1 MSIKRQVAHGM
12 KWQAINIVGRQLL
25 SLVVFTT
32 LARLLDPSAFGMVG
46 LVGVYLALVGMFAD
60 QGIGLA
66 LIQRQYLEPKHLD
79 TAYWFN
85 TGCALVL
92 CLATIALA
100 EPVSKLLGEPRL
112 IPLLRWSSLSL
123 VIGASASV
131 HGTLLV
137 KAMDFRRNTILQL
150 VANLAGGAVG
160 VGMAL
165 AGCGVWALVGQQLA
179 GALGGAIFLWTIS
192 PYRPSITFSISHL
205 RDLIRV
211 SSSVFASSI
220 LWFVTSRLDQI
231 VIGRFMGVPA
241 LGLYVIAGKV
251 PDLAK
256 VVTHQPITE
265 VSLPALSKLQGDHPQ
280 MRKAIYTG
288 MELNAILAFAV
299 FVGIASVAP
308 DLIPCLF
315 GAKWAAAAGLC
326 SLLSLYSL
334 VFTLQVFIYPTLL
347 ASGGVGRYVFL
358 SIGQAIGVAI
368 ACLVGVKF
376 GLPFLVVGMIVN
388 CAIITVPALLFIR
401 QRIGLSPWRYCQ
413 PCVVPACASL
423 FMFAMIWLVGKLFA
437 SGAPTPLTLTCKVAT
452 GAVAYVG
459 FLFVFKKKAII
470 QLIDTVRHSF
480 ASRANPTPTEAP
492 AAAIADS

>member
-1 MSIKRQVAHGM
+1 MSIKKQVAHGM

-46 LVGVYLALVGMFAD
+46 LVGVYLALVAMFAD

-66 LIQRQYLEPKHLD
+66 LIQRQYLEPAHLD

-85 TGCALVL
+85 TGCALTL
-92 CLATIALA
+92 CAGTIVLA
-100 EPVSKLLGEPRL
+100 EPVSKLLGEPL
-112 IPLLRWSSLSL
+112 LVPLLRWSSLGL
-123 VIGASASV
+123 VITAASSV
-131 HGTLLV
+131 HSTLLV

-160 VGMAL
+160 VGMAA

-179 GALGGAIFLWTIS
+179 SALGGAVFLWSIS
-192 PYRPSITFSISHL
+192 PYRPSFRFSFSHL

-211 SSSVFASSI
+211 SSSVFASSL

-231 VIGRFMGVPA
+231 VIGRFMGVPS

-265 VSLPALSKLQGDHPQ
+265 VSLPALSKLQGNHAQ
-280 MRKAIYTG
+280 MVKAIYTG
-288 MELNAILAFAV
+288 MELNAVLAFAV
-299 FVGIASVAP
+299 FVGIAAVAP

-358 SIGQAIGVAI
+358 SIGQAIGVGI
-368 ACLVGVKF
+368 ACLAGVKF
-376 GLPFLVVGMIVN
+376 GLHYLVVGMIAN
-388 CAIITVPALLFIR
+388 CALITVPALLFIR
-401 QRIGLSPWRYCQ
+401 QRIGLSPLRYCL
-413 PCVVPACASL
+413 PCVFPACASL
-423 FMFAMIWLVGKLFA
+423 FMVAMIWLVGRLLP
-437 SGAPTPLTLTCKVAT
+437 SGAPTPLTLACKVAT
-452 GAVAYVG
+452 GAAAYVG
-459 FLFVFKKKAII
+459 FLLVFKRNMIH
-470 QLIDTVRHSF
+470 QLVDTVRHSF
-480 ASRANPTPTEAP
+480 RSRSNAASTDAAG
-492 AAAIADS
+492 AAIADS